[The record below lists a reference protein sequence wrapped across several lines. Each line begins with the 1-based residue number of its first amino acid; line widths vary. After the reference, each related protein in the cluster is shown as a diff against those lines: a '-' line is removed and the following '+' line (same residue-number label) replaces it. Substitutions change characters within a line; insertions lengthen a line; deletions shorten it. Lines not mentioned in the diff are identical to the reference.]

1 MATDGAPVRV
11 GGVNPS
17 ENPEHPEH
25 HEFIKAA
32 LNETK
37 AHAGRKYK
45 IVRATQQVVAG
56 TLHTFYIVFEDD
68 ETQQEYKITAWS
80 RPWLQDKGEGL
91 KLTFDKHEKK

>member
-1 MATDGAPVRV
+1 MDGAPEPVRV
-11 GGVNPS
+11 GGVNPMDNLQS
-17 ENPEHPEH
+17 EH
-25 HEFIKAA
+25 HDFIKAA
-32 LNETK
+32 LEQSKT
-37 AHAGRKYK
+37 HAGRKYK

-56 TLHTFYIVFEDD
+56 SLHTFYIVFEDN